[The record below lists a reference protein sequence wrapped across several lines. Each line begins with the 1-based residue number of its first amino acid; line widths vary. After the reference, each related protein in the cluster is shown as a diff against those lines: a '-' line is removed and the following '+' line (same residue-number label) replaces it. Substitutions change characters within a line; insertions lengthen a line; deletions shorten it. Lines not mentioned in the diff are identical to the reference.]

1 MILLFMIALFLSC
14 LSLFMVIKFLIKTE
28 NRWHYFNSF
37 TSDDH
42 YSFLRRMLD
51 NLNYITFLSLL
62 LWGHWY
68 TSLTF
73 MIIIL
78 VITLAACLFNKI
90 PVYVAKL
97 LLFYASMVFKPLYK
111 FRNITNV
118 ESFFIIANPTVNVA
132 SFLITAFL
140 WIGVII

>member
-1 MILLFMIALFLSC
+1 MIALFFSG
-14 LSLFMVIKFLIKTE
+14 LSLFVVIKFLIKTE
-28 NRWHYFNSF
+28 NRSHYFNSF

-42 YSFLRRMLD
+42 YSFLRRILD

-62 LWGHWY
+62 LWGYWY
-68 TSLTF
+68 TSVTF

-78 VITLAACLFNKI
+78 VVTLAACLFNKI
-90 PVYVAKL
+90 TVYVAKL

-118 ESFFIIANPTVNVA
+118 ESFFITANPSVNVV
-132 SFLITAFL
+132 SFLITVFL
-140 WIGVII
+140 WIGVVI

>member
-1 MILLFMIALFLSC
+1 MIALFLSC
-14 LSLFMVIKFLIKTE
+14 LSLFIVIKFLIKTE
-28 NRWHYFNSF
+28 NRSHYFNSF

-42 YSFLRRMLD
+42 YSFLRRILD

-62 LWGHWY
+62 LWGYWY
-68 TSLTF
+68 TSVTF

-78 VITLAACLFNKI
+78 VVTLAACLFNKI
-90 PVYVAKL
+90 TVYVAKL

-118 ESFFIIANPTVNVA
+118 ESVFITANPSVNVV
-132 SFLITAFL
+132 SFLITVFL
-140 WIGVII
+140 WIGVVI

>member
-1 MILLFMIALFLSC
+1 MIALFFSG
-14 LSLFMVIKFLIKTE
+14 LSLFIVIKFLIKTE
-28 NRWHYFNSF
+28 NRSHYFNSF

-42 YSFLRRMLD
+42 YSFLRRILD

-62 LWGHWY
+62 LWGYWY
-68 TSLTF
+68 TSVTF

-78 VITLAACLFNKI
+78 VVTLAACLFNKI
-90 PVYVAKL
+90 TVYVAKL

-118 ESFFIIANPTVNVA
+118 ESFFITANPTVNVV
-132 SFLITAFL
+132 SFLIASFL

>member
-1 MILLFMIALFLSC
+1 MIALFLSC
-14 LSLFMVIKFLIKTE
+14 LSLFIVIKFLIKTE
-28 NRWHYFNSF
+28 NRSHYFNSF
-37 TSDDH
+37 NSDDH
-42 YSFLRRMLD
+42 YSFLRRILD

-62 LWGHWY
+62 LWGYWY

-78 VITLAACLFNKI
+78 LVTLVICLFNKI

-118 ESFFIIANPTVNVA
+118 ESFFITANPIVNVA

>member
-1 MILLFMIALFLSC
+1 MIALFLSC
-14 LSLFMVIKFLIKTE
+14 LSLFIVIKFLIKTE
-28 NRWHYFNSF
+28 NRSHYFNSF

-42 YSFLRRMLD
+42 YSFLRRILD

-62 LWGHWY
+62 LWGYWY

-73 MIIIL
+73 VIIIL
-78 VITLAACLFNKI
+78 VVTLAICLFNKI

-118 ESFFIIANPTVNVA
+118 DSFFITANPTVNAV
-132 SFLITAFL
+132 SFLIASFL
-140 WIGVII
+140 WIGVVF

>member
-1 MILLFMIALFLSC
+1 MIALFFSG
-14 LSLFMVIKFLIKTE
+14 LSLFVVIKFLIKTE
-28 NRWHYFNSF
+28 NRSHYFNSF

-42 YSFLRRMLD
+42 YSFLRRILD

-62 LWGHWY
+62 LWGYWY

-78 VITLAACLFNKI
+78 LVTLVICLFNKI

-111 FRNITNV
+111 FRNITSI
-118 ESFFIIANPTVNVA
+118 ESFFITANPTVNVV
-132 SFLITAFL
+132 SFLIASFL
-140 WIGVII
+140 WIGVVI

>member
-1 MILLFMIALFLSC
+1 MIALFFSG
-14 LSLFMVIKFLIKTE
+14 LSLFIVIKFLIKTE
-28 NRWHYFNSF
+28 NRSHYFNSF

-42 YSFLRRMLD
+42 YSFLRRILD

-62 LWGHWY
+62 LWGYWY
-68 TSLTF
+68 TSVTF

-78 VITLAACLFNKI
+78 VVTLAACLFNKI
-90 PVYVAKL
+90 TVYVAKL

-111 FRNITNV
+111 FRNITSI
-118 ESFFIIANPTVNVA
+118 ESFFITANPTVNVV
-132 SFLITAFL
+132 SFLIASFL

>member
-1 MILLFMIALFLSC
+1 MIALFLSC
-14 LSLFMVIKFLIKTE
+14 LSLFIVIKFLIKTE
-28 NRWHYFNSF
+28 NRSHYFNSF

-42 YSFLRRMLD
+42 YSFLRRILD

-62 LWGHWY
+62 LWGYLY

-78 VITLAACLFNKI
+78 VVTLAACLFNKI
-90 PVYVAKL
+90 TVYVAKL

-111 FRNITNV
+111 FRNITSI
-118 ESFFIIANPTVNVA
+118 ESFFITANPTVNVV
-132 SFLITAFL
+132 SFLIASFL